1 MELRSIPW
9 SDAQAPGEGTLRAL
23 LEAEGFEV
31 QPWRDPADRIYG
43 EHCHD
48 CDESLWVVRGSIVFV
63 VSGRE
68 FPLGPGD
75 RLLLPAGV
83 AHRAK
88 AGPDGA
94 SYLIGKPR
102 GSRVS

>member
-9 SDAQAPGEGTLRAL
+9 SDAREPGEGALRSR

-31 QPWRDPADRIYG
+31 HAWRDPADRIYG
-43 EHCHD
+43 EHHHE
-48 CDESLWVVRGSIVFV
+48 CDESLWVVRGSIVFEA
-63 VSGRE
+63 SGRE

-83 AHRAK
+83 AHRAR
-88 AGPDGA
+88 AGPDGV
-94 SYLIGKPR
+94 SYLIGQR
-102 GSRVS
+102 R

>member
-9 SDAQAPGEGTLRAL
+9 SDPHEPGEGTLRGR

-31 QPWRDPADRIYG
+31 RNWRDPADRIYG
-43 EHCHD
+43 EHCHE
-48 CDESLWVVRGSIVFV
+48 CDESLWVVRGTIVFE
-63 VSGRE
+63 VSGQE

-88 AGPDGA
+88 AGPDGV
-94 SYLIGKPR
+94 SYLIGQR
-102 GSRVS
+102 RD